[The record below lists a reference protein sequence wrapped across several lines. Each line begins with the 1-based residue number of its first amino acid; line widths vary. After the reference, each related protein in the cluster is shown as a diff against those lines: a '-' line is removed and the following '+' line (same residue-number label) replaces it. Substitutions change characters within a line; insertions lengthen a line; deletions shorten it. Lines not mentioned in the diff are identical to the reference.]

1 MQFLWYKKVV
11 GQLIHLLDVIK
22 KTLWAI
28 TFSSVNYW
36 FSLALN
42 HFKFPIGGTKQN
54 KTKKFLR
61 LTRFVIF
68 WKLFKWI
75 IAMISLRT
83 DFAAFFLFLDA
94 PFRPYPWK
102 YILSYGFLA
111 DKSMCMS
118 VEKRLL
124 WQLSDFVQGLKT
136 MLSLYKVDNF
146 VSKMDKNVVEILE
159 FTWISGI
166 MPGIVVFK
174 RRWSMGSDDMFVPAM
189 FLVFLH
195 FVW

>member
-1 MQFLWYKKVV
+1 
-11 GQLIHLLDVIK
+11 
-22 KTLWAI
+22 
-28 TFSSVNYW
+28 
-36 FSLALN
+36 
-42 HFKFPIGGTKQN
+42 
-54 KTKKFLR
+54 
-61 LTRFVIF
+61 
-68 WKLFKWI
+68 
-75 IAMISLRT
+75 MISLRT

-94 PFRPYPWK
+94 PFRLYLWK

-159 FTWISGI
+159 FT
-166 MPGIVVFK
+166 
-174 RRWSMGSDDMFVPAM
+174 
-189 FLVFLH
+189 
-195 FVW
+195 